1 MPDTPVPALSDAQ
14 SLILREAEAARAAAA
29 GKPYTWGGSTTEG
42 FDCSGFVIH
51 VFNKAYGTNTLA
63 RVTADDLRTGGRFP
77 AVDAPGAPGDL
88 VFFAP
93 AGTSRATHVG
103 IVVSATEWIGSQS
116 STGVATVKFTNSYW
130 QPRILSYGR
139 YQPLQAARAIIPMR
153 AGSFASVINR
163 TA

>member
-1 MPDTPVPALSDAQ
+1 MPDTPVP
-14 SLILREAEAARAAAA
+14 
-29 GKPYTWGGSTTEG
+29 
-42 FDCSGFVIH
+42 
-51 VFNKAYGTNTLA
+51 
-63 RVTADDLRTGGRFP
+63 
-77 AVDAPGAPGDL
+77 
-88 VFFAP
+88 FAP

-103 IVVSATEWIGSQS
+103 IVVSATGWIGSQS

-139 YQPLQAARAIIPMR
+139 YQPLQAARPIIPMR